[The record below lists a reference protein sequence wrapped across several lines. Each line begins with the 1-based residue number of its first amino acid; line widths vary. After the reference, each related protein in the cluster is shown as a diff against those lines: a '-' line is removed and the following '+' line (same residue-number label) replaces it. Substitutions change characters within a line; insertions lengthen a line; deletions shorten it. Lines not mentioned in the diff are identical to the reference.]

1 LVRVLTAG
9 LSFSAREAVEI
20 DTPASLARSSS
31 RVAPLVTIPPRQ
43 SKLLQILPQIF
54 SDLC

>member
-9 LSFSAREAVEI
+9 LSFSARDAVAI

-31 RVAPLVTIPPRQ
+31 RVAPLVTVSPR
-43 SKLLQILPQIF
+43 LTPV
-54 SDLC
+54 